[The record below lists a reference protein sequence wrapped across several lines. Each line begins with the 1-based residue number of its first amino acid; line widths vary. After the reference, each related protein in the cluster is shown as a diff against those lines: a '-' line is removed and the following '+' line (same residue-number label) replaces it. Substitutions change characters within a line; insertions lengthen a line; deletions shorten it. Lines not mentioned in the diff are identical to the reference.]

1 MAEKPLGR
9 EILSLVLGAMIGGA
23 VSYGFQVGA
32 ADRQREA
39 AQRDARRTAATQV
52 FQEVGR
58 LMDARY
64 YRLLR
69 LEQSLG
75 RRSADSAHW
84 QQGYD
89 SLTQLWHE
97 RLPTNVAVLC
107 HYLGGQRASELRE
120 ISAGLSRL
128 RTAFKADQALGDSIA
143 EAVRRRIFG
152 FELAVADQLREGEI
166 FEGEVSARGCA
177 GLEPNRPNAGGQ

>member
-1 MAEKPLGR
+1 MPHKPLGR
-9 EILSLVLGAMIGGA
+9 EILSLALGAVIGSA
-23 VSYGFQVGA
+23 VSYGFQIGA

-39 AQRDARRTAATQV
+39 EQRDARRTAATQV

-69 LEQSLG
+69 LEQSL
-75 RRSADSAHW
+75 RRVSPDSIHW

-107 HYLGGQRASELRE
+107 HYLGGRRAGELRE
-120 ISAGLSRL
+120 ISLGLSRL
-128 RTAFKADQALGDSIA
+128 RSAFKKPEASSDSIA
-143 EAVRRRIFG
+143 ETVRRLIFG

-166 FEGEVSARGCA
+166 FETEVRTQGCTD
-177 GLEPNRPNAGGQ
+177 LEPNRPNAGG